1 MYNLKDL
8 TNYTSPET
16 RSLELESEGVLG
28 VSGDIVVGD
37 GGNAFE
43 EE

>member
-1 MYNLKDL
+1 MII
-8 TNYTSPET
+8 NYQSPKAAT
-16 RSLELESEGVLG
+16 LELESEGVLC

>member
-1 MYNLKDL
+1 MKTVEYS
-8 TNYTSPET
+8 SPSVEVA
-16 RSLELESEGVLG
+16 EVEVEGMLC

>member
-8 TNYTSPET
+8 TNYTSPEAAI
-16 RSLELESEGVLG
+16 LELESEGVLC